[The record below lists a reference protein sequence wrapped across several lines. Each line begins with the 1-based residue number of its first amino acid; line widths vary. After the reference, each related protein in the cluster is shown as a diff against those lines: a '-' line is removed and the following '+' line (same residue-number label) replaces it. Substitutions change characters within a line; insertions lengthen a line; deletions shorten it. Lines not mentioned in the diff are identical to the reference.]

1 VTQLTSLTSQALTPQ
16 ALAVGRWTRT
26 ERMRLS
32 AILGVVALLHL
43 MGIALYLH
51 ARGNVTAAGGLA
63 GAGTLAYAL
72 GMRHAFDADHIAAID
87 DTTRLMLLRGRRPV
101 GVGFFFAMGHSTV
114 VLALALLV
122 AYAATSVS
130 DGLRASMGTV
140 AVLVA
145 MTFLLLV
152 AYLNAVVLRNII
164 GLWRGLRAGRMD
176 DVALERTLLDR
187 GLLNRLLGGRARGLI
202 RSSWH
207 MYPVGVLMGLGLETA
222 SEITLLSL
230 SASTAVAGRLPLYA
244 VLSLPLLF
252 AAGMSAFDTA
262 DSLLMTRAYSWA
274 YRNPAR
280 TLFYNIATTTV
291 TVAVAAFIASVY
303 LADVLVTYAGLGFLS
318 GYAGLADHF
327 ELFGYGIAGIFVVTW
342 GGALLWWRLRGYDA
356 RYGGAR

>member
-1 VTQLTSLTSQALTPQ
+1 MASLTSPSLTSPV
-16 ALAVGRWTRT
+16 LAVGRWTGP

-32 AILGVVALLHL
+32 AIVGVVALLHL

-51 ARGNVTAAGGLA
+51 ARGDAAAAGGLA

-130 DGLRASMGTV
+130 DGLRESMGTV

-145 MTFLLLV
+145 MGFLLLV
-152 AYLNAVVLRNII
+152 AYLNAIVLRNIL
-164 GLWRGLRAGRMD
+164 GLWRGLRAGRLD
-176 DVALERTLLDR
+176 ETVLERTLLDR
-187 GLLNRLLGGRARGLI
+187 GLLNRLLGGRAKGLI
-202 RSSWH
+202 RASWH
-207 MYPVGVLMGLGLETA
+207 MYPVGLLMGLGMETA
-222 SEITLLSL
+222 SEVTLLSL
-230 SASTAVAGRLPLYA
+230 SASTAVTGRLPLYA

-280 TLFYNIATTTV
+280 TLFYNIATTAV
-291 TVAVAAFIASVY
+291 TVAIAGFIASVY
-303 LADVLVTYAGLGFLS
+303 VAEVLVSYAGLGFLS
-318 GYAGLADHF
+318 GYASLASQF
-327 ELFGYGIAGIFVVTW
+327 QLFGYGIAGIFVVTW
-342 GGALLWWRLRGYDA
+342 GGALLLWRVRGYDA
-356 RYGGAR
+356 RYGGAQ